1 MSFFN
6 SQKLEQLEAKQA
18 DETDRSIVLVVD
30 DEEHNRRVVSQ
41 ILSPYYTVLEA
52 VDGEDALAVIDQ
64 LADPA
69 MLACIISD
77 QRMPRLTG
85 VELFQRLTPV
95 LPRVLRI
102 IVTGYLD
109 INIIVDSINKAEIY
123 KFIIKPFDRHDFLLT
138 TRRAVEAYEMQRKLD
153 RYHSDLEQEVQ
164 ERTRQL
170 LEKTEELDRVLN
182 MLREH
187 RAHHRERRAAEE
199 SWNRRYCA
207 ISDESGMPSYYEIGF
222 ESLVQ
227 SEWRS
232 KNPTWPQAEIAAFL
246 RDSENEFIGDK
257 IVLAKRRIE
266 GLWFIWARS
275 KLPIDLLTRRE
286 LTVVEAMAEG
296 LSHKEIAIR
305 LDLSPATV
313 RSHIQRI
320 HEKLEVKTNAEL
332 IAKCLI

>member
-18 DETDRSIVLVVD
+18 VEAERSIVLVVD

-52 VDGEDALAVIDQ
+52 VDGEDALEVIDG

-69 MLACIISD
+69 QLACIISD

-109 INIIVDSINKAEIY
+109 INTIVDSINKAEIY

-138 TRRAVEAYEMQRKLD
+138 TRRAVEAYEMQCKLD
-153 RYHSDLEQEVQ
+153 RYHSDLEQEVR

-170 LEKTEELDRVLN
+170 LEKTEELDRVLS
-182 MLREH
+182 MLQAH
-187 RAHHRERRAAEE
+187 RAHHRERRAGEE

-207 ISDESGMPSYYEIGF
+207 ISDATGTPIYFESGF
-222 ESLVQ
+222 EALIQ
-227 SEWRS
+227 SEWRGKS
-232 KNPTWPQAEIAAFL
+232 AAWPQTEIAGFL
-246 RDSENEFIGDK
+246 RQEDNEFTGSK
-257 IVLAKRRIE
+257 VVLAKRQVE
-266 GLWFIWARS
+266 GLWFIWARG
-275 KLPIDLLTRRE
+275 KLPIDMLTRRE

-332 IAKCLI
+332 IAKCFI